1 MIYPK
6 RYSPFYTLRN
16 GDTGLA
22 SFGVEPRDD
31 GIYVEHSEYWKL
43 FEEVTRLKDEVE
55 RLTKAGDAMVEIVNG
70 TYCVHPP
77 QALIDWHAAKG
88 VQS

>member
-1 MIYPK
+1 MTYPK
-6 RYSPFYTLRN
+6 RYSAFYTLRN

-43 FEEVTRLKDEVE
+43 FEEVTRLKAEVE
-55 RLTKAGDAMVEIVNG
+55 RLTKAGDVMAEEMLKLN
-70 TYCVHPP
+70 HP
-77 QALIDWHAAKG
+77 HASIYLWCKAKEG
-88 VQS
+88 KQS

>member
-43 FEEVTRLKDEVE
+43 FEEVTRLKAQVE
-55 RLTKAGDAMVEIVNG
+55 RLTKAGDLMCRMAGNNQVINRHWK
-70 TYCVHPP
+70 T
-77 QALIDWHAAKG
+77 AKKG
-88 VQS
+88 KQP